1 MNFNIIA
8 VSIAF
13 LSFSLFSIMN
23 ASNKYV
29 LTNSLVNPYIYF
41 VGIGVFQLM
50 WVIIIGYS
58 FFRASFFKVHN
69 KKVVMLRALILVIN
83 VASTTFAVSY
93 LPLDIFY
100 SIVFIMPL
108 LATIMARI
116 FLKES
121 ITKISLM
128 AIGIGFLGTMIVIKP
143 VFSNKLEVIGVVL
156 CLITA
161 ITGVLSG
168 IIGRKYLK
176 AENPFSV
183 SLYTAMFVGLA
194 GFIVNSATMID
205 NFSVVELVN
214 NIKAT
219 QSSGFWLL
227 LVSSFCS
234 IVASSLYLKAY
245 QKGEVKFVAP
255 MQYIQIIW
263 GTAFGYFL
271 FADVPQITT
280 IIGVIV
286 IIFANIINNKTNS
299 FKKVTK

>member
-1 MNFNIIA
+1 
-8 VSIAF
+8 
-13 LSFSLFSIMN
+13 
-23 ASNKYV
+23 
-29 LTNSLVNPYIYF
+29 
-41 VGIGVFQLM
+41 M